1 MGVFLLSEKKELT
14 CGIIMPIASMTGYT
28 SEHWQ
33 DIKQIIIEATQHIDG
48 YNFKTEIVSN
58 SDGEIDVIH
67 KRIIQNLYNSD
78 MVVCDISGKNPNVLF
93 ELGMRLTFDKPT
105 IIIKDDQTDFI
116 FDTGV
121 IEHLTYPKDL
131 RFQKVVEFK
140 NELSKRIIATYNKS
154 QSDKNFST
162 FLKSFGE
169 FQVPKLEQTE
179 VTEVDAVLLEEIK
192 SLRREVR
199 YIRNDVYHSATL
211 EQKSYNSMNKA
222 HSQLERMIINYLV
235 ETKDSSDAKKI
246 IEKNEFLNLVNNSE
260 VDFRKHIKKQEVINL
275 IKENQVDLKL
285 IPIF

>member
-1 MGVFLLSEKKELT
+1 MKLVKVVITLSKIKELT
-14 CGIIMPIASMTGYT
+14 CGIIMPIASMHGYPA
-28 SEHWQ
+28 EHWL
-33 DIKQIIIEATQHIDG
+33 DVKQIITEATQSIDG

-78 MVVCDISGKNPNVLF
+78 VVVCDISGKNPNVLF

-121 IEHLTYPKDL
+121 IEHLTYPQDL

-140 NELSKRIIATYNKS
+140 NELSRRIIATYDKS
-154 QSDKNFST
+154 QSDSNFST

-179 VTEVDAVLLEEIK
+179 VTDVDKILLEEVK
-192 SLRREVR
+192 SLRKEFTS
-199 YIRNDVYHSATL
+199 IRN
-211 EQKSYNSMNKA
+211 EFKSNNYVEFKNQNSK
-222 HSQLERMIINYLV
+222 
-235 ETKDSSDAKKI
+235 TKELNAA
-246 IEKNEFLNLVNNSE
+246 LNLY
-260 VDFRKHIKKQEVINL
+260 FRETNDSDTPRKIMEKDEFQSFL
-275 IKENQVDLKL
+275 IKLDIQPKL
-285 IPIF
+285 YSKISLLEAINAAQTRHQLPF